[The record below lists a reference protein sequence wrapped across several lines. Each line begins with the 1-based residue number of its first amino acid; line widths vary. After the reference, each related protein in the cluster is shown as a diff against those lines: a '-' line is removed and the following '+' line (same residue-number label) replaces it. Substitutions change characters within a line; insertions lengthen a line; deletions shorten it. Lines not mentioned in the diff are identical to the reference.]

1 MRTRYAQV
9 RSGIGPNVL
18 LIVMDTA
25 RADAF
30 EPYGAT
36 TGSTPAVAQ
45 LASSG
50 VCQSFAYAPA
60 CWTVPSHASLLSG
73 FLPRDMGLG
82 QAPGGPL
89 GVRPVLESMA
99 EHLLPERL
107 RRAGWHTVGISAN
120 HWIAEHSGFATGFDD
135 WHQVVSG
142 RSNQFV
148 GEGLRSRVAWGLE
161 CLRAHTDDGAAEAE
175 ALIHQLLVERKADQP
190 FFCFVNL
197 IECHSPYLPP
207 KPANDLSPIQRLR
220 AADEARRYLTFLGI
234 IRACTGV
241 LTVPD
246 GAFERMRHLYNRSVH
261 LMDEWLARVLEA
273 LDAAGVLDETCVI
286 VTSDHGENL
295 GEGGLL
301 GHAFSLDERLVRV
314 PFIASQKL
322 AEPDRVLS
330 LTDVPHLVAD
340 AVGLA
345 DHPWNSDGGRSA
357 VAQLD
362 PLAPADDPRIVEF
375 IDKWN
380 LDDEGVYRLTTGAVV
395 ATDGRRKLMRRGGQE
410 VLFDLVADPLETEG
424 RVLAAG
430 AADPEIELL
439 RKAAADAEEAK
450 PVPGLRADAPT
461 PTASDEEVA
470 RIEEQMR
477 LLGYL

>member
-1 MRTRYAQV
+1 M
-9 RSGIGPNVL
+9 
-18 LIVMDTA
+18 
-25 RADAF
+25 
-30 EPYGAT
+30 
-36 TGSTPAVAQ
+36 
-45 LASSG
+45 
-50 VCQSFAYAPA
+50 CQSFAYAPA

-73 FLPRDMGLG
+73 FLPRDIGLG

-107 RRAGWHTVGISAN
+107 RRSGWHTVGISAN
-120 HWIAEHSGFATGFDD
+120 HWIAEHSGFATGFND

-175 ALIHQLLVERKADQP
+175 ALIRQLLAERKADQP

-207 KPANDLSPIQRLR
+207 KPINDLSPVQRLR

-246 GAFERMRHLYNRSVH
+246 GAYERMRHLYNRSVH
-261 LMDEWLARVLEA
+261 LMDQWLARVLEA
-273 LDAAGVLDETCVI
+273 LDVAGVLDETCVI

-301 GHAFSLDERLVRV
+301 AHAFSLDDRLIRV
-314 PFIASQKL
+314 PFVVNRNGFA
-322 AEPDRVLS
+322 PDTGALS
-330 LTDVPHLVAD
+330 LASLPRLLAGHLGID
-340 AVGLA
+340 
-345 DHPWNSDGGRSA
+345 DHPWQDDLPAGAAPAQFDFIEPDDERVETARDAWELDEAGVARMTTPLTCVSDGR
-357 VAQLD
+357 
-362 PLAPADDPRIVEF
+362 F
-375 IDKWN
+375 
-380 LDDEGVYRLTTGAVV
+380 
-395 ATDGRRKLMRRGGQE
+395 KLLLRGE
-410 VLFDLVADPLETEG
+410 TEELYDLEADPLEAAPMEPHESGEPG
-424 RVLAAG
+424 RVSALRSALG
-430 AADPEIELL
+430 APAVL
-439 RKAAADAEEAK
+439 RSQEQPATGRAAASPEE
-450 PVPGLRADAPT
+450 L
-461 PTASDEEVA
+461 E
-470 RIEEQMR
+470 RIEQRMK